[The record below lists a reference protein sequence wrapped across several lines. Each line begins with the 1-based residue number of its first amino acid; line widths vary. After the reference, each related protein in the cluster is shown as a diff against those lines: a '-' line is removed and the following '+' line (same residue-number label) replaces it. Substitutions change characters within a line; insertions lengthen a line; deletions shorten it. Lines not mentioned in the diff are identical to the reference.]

1 MMKKLLFIYNSNA
14 GTGVLRP
21 SLADVLEIFVEA
33 GYEVTAQPTQKAG
46 DGFIKTKNYQG
57 VYDLVVCS
65 GGDGTLNEVVNG
77 MVARKKRI
85 PIGYIPAGTT
95 NDFAKSMGIPRNMLQ
110 ATEIAVKGTPFSRD
124 VGKFN
129 DNYFTYV
136 AAFGIFTDV
145 AYKTD
150 QDTKNVIGHLAYVLE
165 GAKRVFNVPSVF
177 AKVTCEELVIE
188 DEFVLV
194 MVTNALSVGGFKGL
208 VDEDAVFNDG
218 LFEVSLIKRPKNP
231 KELNDIVS
239 SVVLKNISSDIVT
252 SFKTNRIE
260 FEFQEAEEWT
270 LDGEFGGNHKH
281 VVIENQKE
289 LLEFMI
295 PTGIHAQ
302 LNIEEDEV

>member
-33 GYEVTAQPTQKAG
+33 GYEVTAHPTQKAG
-46 DGFIKTKNYQG
+46 DGLVKTKNYQG
-57 VYDLVVCS
+57 ECDLVVCS

-77 MVARKKRI
+77 MVAREKKI
-85 PIGYIPAGTT
+85 PIGYIPTGTT

-188 DEFVLV
+188 DEFVLA
-194 MVTNALSVGGFKGL
+194 MVTNALSVGGIKGL
-208 VDEDAVFNDG
+208 VDDDAVFNDG
-218 LFEVSLIKRPKNP
+218 LFEVSLIKRPRNP

-239 SVVLKNISSDIVT
+239 SVVLKNISSDIVVT
-252 SFKTNRIE
+252 FKTNRIE
-260 FEFQEAEEWT
+260 FEFEEAAEWT

-302 LNIEEDEV
+302 LNVEDD